1 MAAHRVGARQEPHTL
16 ATGRDIFTHPMVE
29 WRQPGDSRVLAARSA
44 RRNLS
49 RQRQRRSP
57 EGKKL
62 SDGNLP
68 QETAKRKILPMK
80 LSEGPRTPL
89 KQRGLAL
96 KTGVIWQEVTSST
109 GTPSQAYTQVHSPGT
124 ESMRKLRAGPGFREQ
139 LCLFFLLL

>member
-1 MAAHRVGARQEPHTL
+1 MAAHRVGARQKPHTL

-62 SDGNLP
+62 SDGNLNKTASVEP
-68 QETAKRKILPMK
+68 WNRETVEPCHSA
-80 LSEGPRTPL
+80 GA
-89 KQRGLAL
+89 G
-96 KTGVIWQEVTSST
+96 TS
-109 GTPSQAYTQVHSPGT
+109 
-124 ESMRKLRAGPGFREQ
+124 
-139 LCLFFLLL
+139 